1 MKIVITGGLGFLG
14 LGIARK
20 LIERQEA
27 RKAPELQG
35 GLTGKQQVGDSIVLF
50 DAAVPDALPDGLDG
64 RVIIVAGDIG
74 DRERVFGLIDHDDVA
89 VFHLASVVSAGAE
102 QDFELAIRVNLLGG
116 LNVLE
121 ACRARKGAPKVVF
134 ASSLAVFGGAAMPES
149 VTDMTRVIPRTTYG
163 MTKAIGEL
171 MVNDYTRKGF
181 IDGRAA
187 RLPTVIIRPGPPNQ
201 AASGFASAVFR
212 EPLAGVECVLP
223 VGPETRMMVLGF
235 RNAVQGLIGLM
246 DTDGD
251 ALGEDRVVSLPNTV
265 HTVTG
270 MIATL
275 ERVAAGRGIEL
286 GSVSHRPDPVIEA
299 IVGSWPLVM
308 EDSRARALGLPADD
322 GLEAVIEDYIEDFG
336 VG

>member
-1 MKIVITGGLGFLG
+1 MKVVITGGLGFLG
-14 LGIARK
+14 LGIARA
-20 LIERQEA
+20 LSGRDD
-27 RKAPELQG
+27 
-35 GLTGKQQVGDSIVLF
+35 VDSIVLF

-64 RVIIVAGDIG
+64 RVTMAAGDIA
-74 DRERVFGLIDHDDVA
+74 DRDQVFGLIDGDDVR

-102 QDFELAIRVNLLGG
+102 RDFDLAIRVNLMGG

-121 ACRARKGAPKVVF
+121 ACRARKGVPRVVF

-149 VTDMTRVIPRTTYG
+149 VTDMTRAVPGTTYG
-163 MTKAIGEL
+163 MTKAMGEL

-181 IDGRAA
+181 IDGRVA

-223 VGPETRMMVLGF
+223 VAPETRMMVLGF

-246 DTDGD
+246 DAGED
-251 ALGEDRVVSLPNTV
+251 ALGGDRVVGFPNTV

-270 MIATL
+270 MIEAL
-275 ERVAAGRGIEL
+275 QRVAAERGMEL
-286 GSVSHRPDPVIEA
+286 GPLSHRPDPATEA

-308 EDSRARALGLPADD
+308 DDARARALGLPADD
-322 GLEAVIEDYIEDFG
+322 GLERVIGDYIEDFMG
-336 VG
+336 KEET